1 MFSIT
6 RRMTIK
12 TIINME
18 NPDILRIITPYVGD
32 QDYIC
37 VATLSR
43 SWREAW
49 GDKPRTS
56 CVIGHGT
63 TPGRLSLAFENYVE
77 KTLKLTRQVVKI
89 GRLDLLKI
97 CRSNGCP
104 WNKQVF
110 SDAARSGNLEI
121 IKYLKENGCPCDEWV
136 CSQAA
141 RWGHLEVLK
150 FLIENDFPQDEW
162 TDSEAAR
169 GGHIEIL
176 KYLKE
181 QGVEL
186 DEFTIAGAARGG
198 HTKTINFLMRDGCPV
213 DQSIVYA
220 AAKGGHA
227 EIFETYVEQH
237 GWDDDTI
244 RAASYRGH
252 VNILQILKEKGAKW
266 KANVLTEAM
275 LGNELSTAKYLI
287 QTGCPFEVNNEI
299 VEWLEYNIEQ
309 ILEF

>member
-1 MFSIT
+1 
-6 RRMTIK
+6 MTIK
-12 TIINME
+12 TTLTMD
-18 NPDILRIITPYVGD
+18 NPDILKITASYVGD
-32 QDYIC
+32 QDYIG
-37 VATLSR
+37 VATLSQT
-43 SWREAW
+43 WKQVW
-49 GDKPRTS
+49 GDNPRTS

-63 TPGRLSLAFENYVE
+63 TPDRLSLAFENYVE
-77 KTLKLTRQVVKI
+77 KTLKLTQRAVKM

-97 CRSNGCP
+97 CISNGCP
-104 WNKQVF
+104 WNKEVF
-110 SDAARSGNLEI
+110 SNAARVGNLEI
-121 IKYLKENGCPCDEWV
+121 IKYLKDKGCPYNEWA

-141 RWGHLEVLK
+141 RWGNLEVLRY
-150 FLIENDFPQDEW
+150 LVENDFPQDEW

-176 KYLKE
+176 RYLKD

-198 HTKTINFLMRDGCPV
+198 HTETINFLMREGCPV

-227 EIFETYVEQH
+227 EIFESYVEQY

-244 RAASYRGH
+244 RAAAYRGH
-252 VNILQILKEKGAKW
+252 INILKIMKRRGAEW

-287 QTGCPFEVNNEI
+287 QTGCPFEVNNDM
-299 VEWLEYNIEQ
+299 VTWLEYNIEQ